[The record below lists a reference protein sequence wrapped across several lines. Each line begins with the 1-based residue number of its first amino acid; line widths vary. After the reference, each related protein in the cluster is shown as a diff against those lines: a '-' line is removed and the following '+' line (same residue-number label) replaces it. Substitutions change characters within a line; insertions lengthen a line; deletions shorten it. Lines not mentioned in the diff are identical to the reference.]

1 MSHAL
6 LAGAAAG
13 RRPPCTPFRPLPP
26 LPPTAAPLPPALVE
40 AAAMA
45 AAELNKLLETVVAA
59 AKKAEGGDAAEQ
71 VRLAQQH
78 NPNCTWLGSAVLLP
92 AADSFELKK
101 LSSW

>member
-1 MSHAL
+1 MICVTSHAL
-6 LAGAAAG
+6 VAGAAAG
-13 RRPPCTPFRPLPP
+13 RRPPCAPCRRCRRLPLPP
-26 LPPTAAPLPPALVE
+26 LLVD

-92 AADSFELKK
+92 AADSSELKK